1 MTLQLNYHLDTL
13 HLQSSTFY
21 MERNGVTID
30 TVQICCFHN
39 FPALFVLVKDWGPWK
54 LWTFHSLGVQAVL
67 RSDFSEAQAV
77 QRFDAVR
84 QKVQR
89 LGFRKKNT
97 LKPVVFFWGVHSRS

>member
-1 MTLQLNYHLDTL
+1 MIYIH
-13 HLQSSTFY
+13 
-21 MERNGVTID
+21 
-30 TVQICCFHN
+30 
-39 FPALFVLVKDWGPWK
+39 FPALFLLVKDWGPWK

-89 LGFRKKNT
+89 LGFKK
-97 LKPVVFFWGVHSRS
+97 KPVNPLFFFGGAHSRS